1 MILDTNDPNSSLIL
15 AQDTGLWESFW
26 DTFVFSIPH
35 PWNCAAE
42 RITWKRVSLVT
53 QTIKHLSANAG
64 DTGSIPG
71 SGRFPAEGDGNPLPI
86 FLPGK
91 FHGQRSLEGYS
102 PQGRRESDSTEHTQ
116 SLNRFIVSPFTFSLL
131 LWQIHALCTG
141 EGHRMLLYPGVIEVH
156 R

>member
-1 MILDTNDPNSSLIL
+1 MVKNQTGNAEDTRAL
-15 AQDTGLWESFW
+15 A
-26 DTFVFSIPH
+26 SI
-35 PWNCAAE
+35 
-42 RITWKRVSLVT
+42 S
-53 QTIKHLSANAG
+53 
-64 DTGSIPG
+64 G
-71 SGRFPAEGDGNPLPI
+71 SGQSLEWEVAVIPI

-116 SLNRFIVSPFTFSLL
+116 SLNRFIVSLFTFSLL